1 MRSKD
6 QIEETKKEIECLE
19 TKLDQLIED
28 SYDKLA
34 DAERDDDIVDL
45 AREFANEVE
54 DIIEEMKM
62 LKDNMYNEYYE

>member
-34 DAERDDDIVDL
+34 DSDKDDDIVDL

-54 DIIEEMKM
+54 DIIEELKM